1 MSKELKTILALG
13 VLIKE
18 VNMNS
23 ILTSIKQLL
32 GLIEE
37 DVSFDN
43 EIVIYINSAFMSL
56 MQIGVG
62 PVEGFN
68 ITDKTTEWSDFTD
81 RTDISSIKTYIYL
94 KVRLLFDPP
103 TSSSILDAFERQI
116 LQHEWRLNTQVEE
129 PIVIVEESE

>member
-1 MSKELKTILALG
+1 
-13 VLIKE
+13 
-18 VNMNS
+18 MNS

-32 GLIEE
+32 GIIEE

-43 EIVIYINSAFMSL
+43 EIIMHINSAFMSL

-68 ITDKTTEWSDFTD
+68 IIDKTTEWSDFTD

-94 KVRLLFDPP
+94 KVRLIFDPP
-103 TSSSILDAFERQI
+103 ISSSILDAFERQI